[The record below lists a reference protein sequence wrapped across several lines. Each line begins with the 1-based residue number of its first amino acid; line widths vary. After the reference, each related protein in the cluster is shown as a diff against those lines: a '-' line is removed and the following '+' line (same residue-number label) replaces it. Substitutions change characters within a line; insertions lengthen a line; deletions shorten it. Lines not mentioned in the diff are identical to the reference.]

1 MGRRLLREKKKPSI
15 LIRDS
20 ALRQQRR
27 EQVALAALELFI
39 RDGFHATGVR
49 DIARDAGVSPGAVL
63 TYFQDKE
70 AILFYLFDR
79 EQHKV
84 EEQLSAVLA
93 RIRRDA
99 TPKTDPHEIM
109 GLVVD
114 TYTRV
119 VDEVS
124 RFTLLAYQETKSLR
138 KEWREELFAREQ
150 RILALVV
157 EAIEYGVRQGV
168 FARDY
173 VLTRAHSITVLVHTW
188 VVRRWAL
195 QETNTVDEYADFLK
209 PMIIGMLSQPV
220 AAKGKRVRAR
230 PKVDRQAA

>member
-27 EQVALAALELFI
+27 EQVAGAALTLFI

-49 DIARDAGVSPGAVL
+49 DIARDAGVSPGSVL

-70 AILFYLFDR
+70 AILFYLFNR

-84 EEQLSAVLA
+84 EEQLGAVLA
-93 RIRRDA
+93 RIRREA
-99 TPKTDPHEIM
+99 TPESDPREII
-109 GLVVD
+109 GQVVD
-114 TYTRV
+114 TYARV
-119 VDEVS
+119 VDEVGP
-124 RFTLLAYQETKSLR
+124 FTLLAYQETKSLR
-138 KEWREELFAREQ
+138 KEWRDELFAREQ

-168 FARDY
+168 FARDH
-173 VLTRAHSITVLVHTW
+173 VLTRAHSITVLIHTW
-188 VVRRWAL
+188 AVRRWAL
-195 QETNTVDEYADFLK
+195 RETPTVAEYADLLK
-209 PMIIGMLSQPV
+209 PMILGLLSQSA
-220 AAKGKRVRAR
+220 AAKGKGARTR
-230 PKVDRQAA
+230 PKEVRQAA